1 MHLLPVTITI
11 LKDESSI
18 GQKDIAN
25 EVAIIFEVEVRGVGD
40 FSEFVV
46 NGQIDSGKIANRILS
61 GQLIIS
67 RYSK

>member
-46 NGQIDSGKIANRILS
+46 NGQIDSGKIANRILN